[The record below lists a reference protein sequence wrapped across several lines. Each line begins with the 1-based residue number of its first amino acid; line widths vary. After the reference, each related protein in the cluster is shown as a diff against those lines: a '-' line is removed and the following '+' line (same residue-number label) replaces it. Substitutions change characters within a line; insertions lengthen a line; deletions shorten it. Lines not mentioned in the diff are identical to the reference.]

1 MQCLKKKIITINNNA
16 MAIQDEMYKAIEKEI
31 NQTVESGTEK
41 VSVNFEKAKEVAKM
55 LADLSTSAGD
65 ADALTNQY
73 IANIKN
79 ICNS

>member
-41 VSVNFEKAKEVAKM
+41 VSVNFDKAKEVAKM
-55 LADLSTSAGD
+55 LTDLSTSAGD

>member
-1 MQCLKKKIITINNNA
+1 MRYLKKKIITINNNA

-55 LADLSTSAGD
+55 LTDLSTSAGD

>member
-55 LADLSTSAGD
+55 LTNLSTSAGD

>member
-55 LADLSTSAGD
+55 LTDLSTSAGD
-65 ADALTNQY
+65 ADVLTNQY

>member
-1 MQCLKKKIITINNNA
+1 

-31 NQTVESGTEK
+31 DQTVESGTEK

-55 LADLSTSAGD
+55 LTDLSTSVGD

-73 IANIKN
+73 ITNKQTDILKMKIK
-79 ICNS
+79 SK

>member
-1 MQCLKKKIITINNNA
+1 

-31 NQTVESGTEK
+31 DQTVESGTEK

-55 LADLSTSAGD
+55 LTDLSTSVGD

-73 IANIKN
+73 ICKI
-79 ICNS
+79 NSISQK

>member
-1 MQCLKKKIITINNNA
+1 MQCLKKKTITINNNA

-55 LADLSTSAGD
+55 LTDLSTSAGD

>member
-16 MAIQDEMYKAIEKEI
+16 MAIEDEMYKAIEKEI

-55 LADLSTSAGD
+55 LTDLSTSAGD

-79 ICNS
+79 I